1 MSGLSYH
8 PRAANAASAKF
19 SCNSTVPPLL
29 TAVTVTAAVPL
40 IPSLVAVTVAEP
52 GAPPVTSPVPLT
64 VATPV
69 LLLVHVTTRPNSTLP
84 AASLRVAV
92 SCCTFPTVTVAPAG
106 DSVTDAIAAVDAPV
120 VPVTGLDRLP
130 KTAFRVSVPRY
141 ATSWNVYVVP
151 AVRPSTVQVRFAPIV
166 VPATGVAQVPRVTL
180 GTDATPTLLLAHV
193 TVRPLNAV
201 PPASLGVAVSWT
213 VWPACTLAAA
223 GLTVTEATGTVVT
236 DTVAV
241 PLCPSLVAVMVAEPT
256 VAAVT
261 SPAPLTVATPVP
273 LLAQVMARPA
283 SVLPFASL
291 RVATSGTVPPTGTV
305 TELGATLTD
314 ATGRGDGTATV
325 MAAESC
331 LPALAARITT
341 VPDAMP
347 RTTPAGLTVARPAF
361 ELFQLMAGGTL
372 P

>member
-8 PRAANAASAKF
+8 PRAANAPSAKF

-69 LLLVHVTTRPNSTLP
+69 LLLVHVTTRPNRTLP

-106 DSVTDAIAAVDAPV
+106 DSVTDESVSD
-120 VPVTGLDRLP
+120 G
-130 KTAFRVSVPRY
+130 TATSDTVPRRTTVGAVTVTALVPPCPSLVAVIVTEPA
-141 ATSWNVYVVP
+141 ATP
-151 AVRPSTVQVRFAPIV
+151 LTTPLP
-166 VPATGVAQVPRVTL
+166 L
-180 GTDATPTLLLAHV
+180 TDATPTLLLAHV

-261 SPAPLTVATPVP
+261 SPAPLTVATPVL